1 MLERRNINMNDQT
14 HKEDFEQKLTEEK
27 MGINLIRV
35 LMRKMEDGTLSP
47 KEEHLIKQL
56 KSSHKKGNGSKNLS
70 KAQLNRAVRR
80 NRNAIR
86 EKCNRS
92 LPSKEKKKTS
102 LGYFYGAVSA
112 VAVIVLIFSL
122 YLTKDPSENRY
133 GIETVINNSIDN
145 RFTTGDKMKRITLAD
160 GSTIYLNRETS
171 LSLRKGKFNAYTR
184 EVWLDEGEAFFSI
197 TRDVNRPFIVHSPN
211 GVSTHVLGTS
221 FNIKSYGALPDQ
233 VITVNTG
240 RVQVL
245 NERKEK
251 ILLEPDYKVS
261 ISSSD
266 GSFTPGKTDA
276 QSLSAWRSGK
286 IVLENASLM
295 EISFYLMQYYNVELI
310 YDEERFSNEL
320 IYTFFTPEMP
330 LAEVITVIGKL
341 INATHHINGNKVYLE
356 KINK

>member
-1 MLERRNINMNDQT
+1 MKDQMHNDS
-14 HKEDFEQKLTEEK
+14 FEQKLTEEK

-35 LMRKMEDGTLSP
+35 LMRKMEEGTLSP
-47 KEEHLIKQL
+47 KEEHLINQL
-56 KSSHKKGNGSKNLS
+56 KSSYIKGNGKRNISNS
-70 KAQLNRAVRR
+70 QLNRAVRR

-92 LPSKEKKKTS
+92 LLSKEKKRPTV
-102 LGYFYGAVSA
+102 GYFYGAVSA
-112 VAVIVLIFSL
+112 VAVLVLIFSL
-122 YLTKDPSENRY
+122 YLTKDPSENSY
-133 GIETVINNSIDN
+133 GIETLINNSIDN

-160 GSTIYLNRETS
+160 GSTIYLNRKTS
-171 LSLRKGKFNAYTR
+171 LSLKKGKFNAYTR
-184 EVWLDEGEAFFSI
+184 EVWLDEGEAFFTI

-221 FNIKSYGALPDQ
+221 FNIKSYSALPDQ

-240 RVQVL
+240 KVQVL
-245 NERKEK
+245 NEHKEK

-276 QSLSAWRSGK
+276 QSVSDWRSGK
-286 IVLENASLM
+286 IVLENASLI
-295 EISFYLMQYYNVELI
+295 EISFYLLQYYNVELI
-310 YDEERFSNEL
+310 YDEERVSNEQ

-330 LAEVITVIGKL
+330 LEEVITIIGKL
-341 INATHHINGNKVYLE
+341 FNATCHINGTKVYLE
-356 KINK
+356 KIQ